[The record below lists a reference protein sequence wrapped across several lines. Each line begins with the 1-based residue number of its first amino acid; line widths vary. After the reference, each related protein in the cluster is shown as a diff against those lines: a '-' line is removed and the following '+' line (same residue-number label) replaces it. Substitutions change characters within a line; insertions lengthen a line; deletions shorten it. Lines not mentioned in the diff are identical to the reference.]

1 MNILRKT
8 GALFWDTAVRWSQDK
23 GQLMAAALAYY
34 MVFAMAPLLVISI
47 RIVHLF
53 LGELAV
59 TGERFVILEN
69 VIGPEAAAFVGVLV
83 ENATLAPAG
92 TVATVAGI
100 IVLLYGAS
108 NVFYQ
113 LRLALNFI
121 WRVDP
126 EPDNSLWHWVKKRGL
141 SLAMVMTLGFLFVLA
156 FAMSFA
162 FTTIGGTLT
171 EYVPEVARL
180 SSIYQLVIAFVLLPL
195 LLALLFKILPDAH
208 ISWRDVWL
216 GAFVT
221 AVFLMVGVYVLSLV
235 VGRIFIGSVYG
246 AAGSLVVILF
256 FVYYS
261 AQILFFGAEFTQV
274 YSNKHGRR
282 ITPSENAVILVRER
296 NNSAEEPYYA
306 MPVYVDLP
314 FESTSS
320 PTKTRRLELKA
331 ALGFAVTAVFL
342 FIAFLLGRKSG

>member
-1 MNILRKT
+1 MGILRKT
-8 GALFWDTAVRWSQDK
+8 GALFYDTAVRWAQDK

-34 MVFAMAPLLVISI
+34 MVFAIAPLLVISI
-47 RIVHLF
+47 NIVQIF
-53 LGELAV
+53 LGDLAV
-59 TGERFVILEN
+59 EGQLIKILET
-69 VIGPEAAAFVGVLV
+69 VVGTEAAAFIELLV
-83 ENATLAPAG
+83 ENATLAPSGTIATAAG
-92 TVATVAGI
+92 V

-126 EPDNSLWHWVKKRGL
+126 EPDNSLWHWIKTRGL

-162 FTTIGGTLT
+162 LTTIGGTLSD
-171 EYVPEVARL
+171 YVPEIARM
-180 SSIYQLVIAFVLLPL
+180 SSLYQLIIAFVLLPL

-208 ISWRDVWL
+208 IAWRDVWL

-221 AVFLMVGVYVLSLV
+221 AVFLMIGIYLLSFFVSRFFVGS
-235 VGRIFIGSVYG
+235 IYG

-274 YSNKHGRR
+274 YSNKYGRQ
-282 ITPSENAVILVRER
+282 ITPSENAVVLVRER
-296 NNSAEEPYYA
+296 SNHEAEPFYA
-306 MPVYVDLP
+306 MPIYVDLP
-314 FESTSS
+314 QEPTSRT
-320 PTKTRRLELKA
+320 TKSRRLELKA
-331 ALGFAVTAVFL
+331 AFGFAATAVVL
-342 FIAFLLGRKSG
+342 LIAFLLGRKS